1 MSTQTSSHHQS
12 SEVSAAPAPEHE
24 WRGVAADDLGEELTH
39 ATTVRLADRSRRLL
53 KDLLAPYR
61 RAIQVLVLVVVLEN
75 VARLSIPYLVK
86 EGIDRGIPPIQAT
99 GDTTPLFT
107 IVGIVLLATTV
118 QAVTRRAFLVKS
130 GRIGQDMLYEVRRR
144 VFRHFRGLSPAFHDE
159 YTSGRVISRQ
169 TSDMDAIY
177 EMRETGFDGLVT
189 AVLTLV
195 GVAVLLLT

>member
-61 RAIQVLVLVVVLEN
+61 RAIQVLVLVVVVEN

-86 EGIDRGIPPIQAT
+86 EGIDRGIPPIRAT
-99 GDTTPLFT
+99 GDNGPLLW
-107 IVGIVLLATTV
+107 IVGMVLVATLV
-118 QAVTRRAFLVKS
+118 QAIARNRFLVSS
-130 GRIGQDMLYEVRRR
+130 GRIG
-144 VFRHFRGLSPAFHDE
+144 
-159 YTSGRVISRQ
+159 
-169 TSDMDAIY
+169 
-177 EMRETGFDGLVT
+177 
-189 AVLTLV
+189 
-195 GVAVLLLT
+195 